1 MKSVTHCKS
10 KTFTLIEL
18 LVVIAIIAILA
29 AMLLPALQKA
39 RESARAISCVNNL
52 KQFGLAYFGYTD
64 ANEDFSCYYQ
74 ADIPYRHGFL
84 VYLAP
89 YGGWQSPEIADANKR
104 VVKNFLC
111 PAQPVEKAAHD
122 STTANFYYYG
132 YSGNASHLGTGT
144 AIMGYHTGSN
154 NNVTLPVKVT
164 KLRTPSGI
172 ALIADNKR
180 DAAGASTI
188 SFGVAG
194 AGWAGISD
202 YIALDNWMARR
213 HSNAS
218 NILYIDGHAQ
228 RVTLTLPI
236 TKTSDFLGAN
246 QVK

>member
-1 MKSVTHCKS
+1 MKNVTHCKS

-39 RESARAISCVNNL
+39 REKARAISCVNNL
-52 KQFGLAYFGYTD
+52 KQFGLAYFGYTE

-74 ADIPYRHGFL
+74 ADLPYRHGFL
-84 VYLAP
+84 VYMAP
-89 YGGWQSPEIADANKR
+89 YGGWNAPEIAQANQR
-104 VVKNFLC
+104 VVKQFLC
-111 PAQPVEKAAHD
+111 PSQPLEMAALD
-122 STTANFYYYG
+122 STNTNSYYYG

-144 AIMGYHTGSN
+144 AIMGYHTGTN
-154 NNVTLPVKVT
+154 KDVTKPVKVT

-172 ALIADNKR
+172 GLIADNKR
-180 DAAGASTI
+180 NAAGASAI

-194 AGWAGISD
+194 AAWAGISD

-213 HSNAS
+213 HSNGS
-218 NILYIDGHAQ
+218 NMLYIDGHVQ
-228 RVTLTLPI
+228 HVTLALPI
-236 TKTSDFLGAN
+236 TKNSEFLGAE